1 MKYTS
6 MYILNALMHY
16 VDLEILNLYI
26 KMLVVKLLLRWA
38 LQLKPIAFISYVKI
52 IKNVSYA
59 YKSLHCLNIIN

>member
-16 VDLEILNLYI
+16 VDLEILNLYV

-52 IKNVSYA
+52 IKTCLMHIN
-59 YKSLHCLNIIN
+59 HCIV

>member
-1 MKYTS
+1 

-16 VDLEILNLYI
+16 VDLEILNLYV
-26 KMLVVKLLLRWA
+26 KMLVIKLLWA

>member
-1 MKYTS
+1 
-6 MYILNALMHY
+6 MHY
-16 VDLEILNLYI
+16 VDLEILNLYV
-26 KMLVVKLLLRWA
+26 KMLVIKLLLRWA